1 MADQAHVGVALH
13 HLAQPLDAHVGVV
26 LSSALQPRDLL
37 GPAADPLPMP
47 EDVVVGLLVPSVDPR
62 GWEVHVEP
70 LGPSAPWLAVGGDGL
85 GGSHLLCT
93 GMACAGYG
101 NRGCAGDG
109 NRC

>member
-26 LSSALQPRDLL
+26 LSSALQPCDLL

-70 LGPSAPWLAVGGDGL
+70 LGPAAPWLAVGGGGL

-93 GMACAGYG
+93 GMACASDG